1 MKSPSRIGVTSIL
14 GLLAVSISQSS
25 FAAVSHVVQVS
36 VDGLGAIYLQ
46 SYVSNAPAQF
56 PNFLR
61 LQTEGAFTYNARC
74 DFGASETIPNHT
86 SMFTGRPSLQPAGY
100 PNTVHHGCINNAP
113 FPTDTYHNSGNP
125 NVDYMASVFDVAHD
139 HGLSTALYAGKA
151 KFFLCDNS
159 YDANNGGL
167 DLVLPDYGRDKID
180 FSYIGDFDPYY
191 GNGTTFTQH
200 INVAVS
206 NLNSAAP
213 KNFTFLH
220 IPEPDLRGHTTGWND
235 AGGIYSNMV
244 RQVDAQIGR
253 ILNAIDTNPILSN
266 NTALIVTTDH
276 GGVDGG
282 HSDPLRYQSYTIFF
296 YLRGPGIPAGV
307 DLYTLFPNRA
317 NPGTNRL
324 DYTVVPQPLRNGDSG
339 NLVLTLLGLPPIPD
353 SLMRPFFNP
362 DGILLTMSKTG
373 AGAELSWPADATA
386 FTLEASPAL
395 GATALWTGITSG
407 ISVDGQRNVFPI
419 NTAADAGKFYRLR
432 KL

>member
-1 MKSPSRIGVTSIL
+1 MFPHSRAARL
-14 GLLAVSISQSS
+14 GIFFSVLVSCAIRLP
-25 FAAVSHVVQVS
+25 AAVSHFVHIS

-56 PNFLR
+56 PNFYR

-86 SMFTGRPSLQPAGY
+86 SMFTGRPALQPAGF
-100 PNTVHHGCINNAP
+100 PNNIHHGCINNAP

-125 NVDYMASVFDVAHD
+125 NVEYMASVFDVAHD
-139 HGLSTALYAGKA
+139 HGLSTALYAGKS

-159 YDANNGGL
+159 YNAGNGGL
-167 DLVLPDYGRDKID
+167 DLVFPDYGRDKID
-180 FSYIGDFDPYY
+180 FSYIGDFSTYY

-200 INVAVS
+200 VNAAVS
-206 NLNSAAP
+206 NLNSASP
-213 KNFTFLH
+213 KNYTFLH

-253 ILNAIDTNPILSN
+253 ILSAITTNSILSN

-276 GGVDGG
+276 GGFDGG
-282 HSDPLRYQSYTIFF
+282 HSDPIWPQNYTIFF
-296 YLRGPGIPAGV
+296 YLYGPGIPAGA
-307 DLYTLFPNRA
+307 DLYALLPNRA

-324 DYTVVPQPLRNGDSG
+324 DYTVTPQPIRNGDAG
-339 NLVLTLLGLPPIPD
+339 NLALTLLGLPPIPG
-353 SLMRPFFNP
+353 SLMHPWYAP
-362 DGILLTMSKTG
+362 EGIRLEHNRTT
-373 AGAELSWPADATA
+373 AAAEISWPAAATA
-386 FTLEASPAL
+386 YQLEFSAQFGP
-395 GATALWTGITSG
+395 GAPWQPQVNGISEANGKNIFPVNTSG
-407 ISVDGQRNVFPI
+407 PAV
-419 NTAADAGKFYRLR
+419 FYRLR

>member
-1 MKSPSRIGVTSIL
+1 MGMPPINRSFSTLACSFVSAL
-14 GLLAVSISQSS
+14 GLN
-25 FAAVSHVVQVS
+25 AAVSNVIHIS

-46 SYVSNAPAQF
+46 SYVTAAPEQF
-56 PNFLR
+56 PNFYR
-61 LQTEGAFTYNARC
+61 LQSEGAFTYNARC

-86 SMFTGRPSLQPAGY
+86 SMFTGRPALQPTGH
-100 PNTVHHGCINNAP
+100 PNTVHHGCINNSP

-139 HGLSTALYAGKA
+139 HGLSAALYAGKA

-167 DLVLPDYGRDKID
+167 DLVLPDHGRDKID
-180 FSYIGDFDPYY
+180 FSYIGDFSTYY

-206 NLNSAAP
+206 NLNSTVP

-220 IPEPDLRGHTTGWND
+220 IAEPDLTGHTTGWND
-235 AGGIYSNMV
+235 AAGNYSNMV
-244 RQVDAQIGR
+244 RQVDFQIGR

-276 GGVDGG
+276 GGKDGG
-282 HSDPLRYQSYTIFF
+282 HSNPIVPESYTIFF

-307 DLYTLFPNRA
+307 DLYSLFPNRA

-324 DYTVVPQPLRNGDSG
+324 DYTVVPQPIRNGDAG
-339 NLVLTLLGLPPIPD
+339 NLALTLLGLPPIPG
-353 SLMRPFFNP
+353 SFMHPWFAPEGIRLAHNP
-362 DGILLTMSKTG
+362 ATS
-373 AGAELSWPADATA
+373 AAEVSWPAAATA
-386 FTLEASPAL
+386 FQLESSTQL
-395 GATALWTGITSG
+395 GAAASWQPQINGITEVNG
-407 ISVDGQRNVFPI
+407 RKIFPV
-419 NTAADAGKFYRLR
+419 NTAGPAIFYRLR

>member
-1 MKSPSRIGVTSIL
+1 MGMSPINRSFCTLVCSFVSAL
-14 GLLAVSISQSS
+14 GLNATVSNVI
-25 FAAVSHVVQVS
+25 HIS

-46 SYVSNAPAQF
+46 SYVTAAPEQF
-56 PNFLR
+56 PNFYR
-61 LQTEGAFTYNARC
+61 LQSEGAFTYNARC

-86 SMFTGRPSLQPAGY
+86 SMFTGRPALQPAGY
-100 PNTVHHGCINNAP
+100 PNTVHHGCINNSP

-125 NVDYMASVFDVAHD
+125 NVEYMASVFDVAHD

-159 YDANNGGL
+159 YDANNGAP
-167 DLVLPDYGRDKID
+167 DLVIPDNGRDKID
-180 FSYIGDFDPYY
+180 FSYIGDFSTYY

-206 NLNSAAP
+206 NLNSTVP
-213 KNFTFLH
+213 KNYTFLH

-253 ILNAIDTNPILSN
+253 VLNAIDTNPILSN
-266 NTALIVTTDH
+266 KTALIVTTDH
-276 GGVDGG
+276 GGFDGG
-282 HSDPLRYQSYTIFF
+282 HSDPIWLLNYTIFM
-296 YLRGPGIPAGV
+296 YLHGPGIPAGV

-324 DYTVVPQPLRNGDSG
+324 DYTVVPQPIRNGDAG
-339 NLVLTLLGLPPIPD
+339 NLALTLLGLPPIPG
-353 SLMRPFFNP
+353 SFMHPWFAP
-362 DGILLTMSKTG
+362 EGIRLAHNHSTS
-373 AGAELSWPADATA
+373 AAEVSWPAAATA
-386 FTLEASPAL
+386 FQLESSTQL
-395 GATALWTGITSG
+395 GAAASWQPQING
-407 ISVDGQRNVFPI
+407 ISEVNGRKIFPV
-419 NTAADAGKFYRLR
+419 NTTGPAVFYRLR

>member
-1 MKSPSRIGVTSIL
+1 
-14 GLLAVSISQSS
+14 
-25 FAAVSHVVQVS
+25 
-36 VDGLGAIYLQ
+36 
-46 SYVSNAPAQF
+46 
-56 PNFLR
+56 
-61 LQTEGAFTYNARC
+61 
-74 DFGASETIPNHT
+74 
-86 SMFTGRPSLQPAGY
+86 MFTGRPSLQPAGY
-100 PNTVHHGCINNAP
+100 PNTVHHGCINNSP

-125 NVDYMASVFDVAHD
+125 NVEYMASVFDVAHD

-180 FSYIGDFDPYY
+180 FSYIGDFSIYY

-200 INVAVS
+200 VNVAVS
-206 NLNSAAP
+206 NLNSASP

-220 IPEPDLRGHTTGWND
+220 ISEPDLRGHTTGWND

-244 RQVDAQIGR
+244 RQIDAQIGR

-266 NTALIVTTDH
+266 NTVLIVTTDH

-282 HSDPLRYQSYTIFF
+282 HSDPVRRESYTIFC
-296 YLRGPGIPAGV
+296 YLHGPGIPAGV
-307 DLYTLFPNRA
+307 DLYSLFPNRA
-317 NPGTNRL
+317 DPGTNRL

-339 NLVLTLLGLPPIPD
+339 NLVLTLFGLPPIPD
-353 SLMRPFFNP
+353 SLMRPFFSPN
-362 DGILLTMSKTG
+362 GIRLTMSKTE
-373 AGAELSWPADATA
+373 AGVELSWPADATA
-386 FTLEASPAL
+386 FTLEASTAL
-395 GATALWTGITSG
+395 GPTALWTGITSG
-407 ISVDGQRNVFPI
+407 ISVDGQRNVFPV